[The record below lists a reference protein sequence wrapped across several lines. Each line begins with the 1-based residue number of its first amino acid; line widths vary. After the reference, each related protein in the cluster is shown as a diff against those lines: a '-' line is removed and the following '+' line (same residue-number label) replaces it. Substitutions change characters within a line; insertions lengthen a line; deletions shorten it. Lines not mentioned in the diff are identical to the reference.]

1 MLDKCLFE
9 LNLQKFTS
17 SENTM
22 LAAILFDLDG
32 TLANTDPV
40 HYIAWREMLLD
51 YGIEINEEIYKTRF
65 TGRLNPQIVQ
75 DFLPQLSPA
84 EGAKLADDKE
94 ALFRQMAPNMKP
106 TPGLAE
112 LLQWTQTHH
121 IKRGL
126 VTNAP
131 TLNAQHMLAALGLQ
145 NTFDAIVITDEERIP
160 GKPDPAPY
168 QLALQ
173 KLGISPESAIALEDS
188 PSGIRSAV
196 AAGIRTIGVASTQE
210 VQKLLDVG
218 AFMAIADF
226 TDLQLWTLLNSLGEE
241 DFVTQ
246 VSC

>member
-1 MLDKCLFE
+1 
-9 LNLQKFTS
+9 
-17 SENTM
+17 M

-32 TLANTDPV
+32 TLANTDPI
-40 HYIAWREMLLD
+40 HYITWREMLLG

-65 TGRLNPQIVQ
+65 TGRLNPQIVE
-75 DFLPQLSPA
+75 DFLPQLSPQ

-106 TPGLAE
+106 TPGLGE
-112 LLQWTQTHH
+112 LLQWTQKHQ

-131 TLNAQHMLAALGLQ
+131 ILNAEHMLAALGLQ
-145 NTFDAIVITDEERIP
+145 DTFDTIVITEAEGIP

-173 KLGISPESAIALEDS
+173 KLGISPESAICAPRSSKAIALEDS

-196 AAGIRTIGVASTQE
+196 AAGIPTIGVASTQE

-226 TDLQLWTLLNSLGEE
+226 TDLQLWTLLNSLGNE
-241 DFVTQ
+241 DLVTP